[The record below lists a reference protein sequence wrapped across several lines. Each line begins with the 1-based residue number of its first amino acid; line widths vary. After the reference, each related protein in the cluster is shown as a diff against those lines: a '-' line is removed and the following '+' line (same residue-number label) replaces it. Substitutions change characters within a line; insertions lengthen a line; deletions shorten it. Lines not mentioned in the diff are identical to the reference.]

1 VTALVSGT
9 PRTKTFDEE
18 LMNSSY
24 HEGFASRALLQP
36 EFIFIELNKMNV
48 PLDAVD
54 TSTSWRTRNVKVLS
68 AVSFAQDTA
77 SDMLYPILP
86 IFLSTVL
93 GAPASVIGAV
103 EGAAEGAAALT
114 KLVAGR
120 ISDRIPR
127 RPLIALGYGAA
138 ALGKILV
145 AVASIWPIVLLGRV
159 VDRLGKG
166 LRGPPRD
173 SLLVDGI
180 DRSQR
185 GRVIGFHRT
194 ADTMGAV
201 VGPLIGLGAISLFD
215 GDLRKVLYLAIVP
228 AIVSVLL
235 ISLVK
240 DPRSSQRRSTKA
252 PLVPT
257 SLPANL
263 KKLITLLTVFGMA
276 NFPDALLLL
285 RAHEIGMSVSA
296 IVVAYVIFN
305 LSYAMISYPIGAL
318 SDRYPRHH
326 IYALGLICF
335 AITYLGIAHATSA
348 TQVLGLLVIYGVF
361 SAIQDVV
368 GKSWVSKLASD
379 ETQGWAQ
386 GLFQGTTG
394 GAILIAGIWA
404 GLTWNIGSGGGRVP
418 LVISGCVAILIATT
432 FLLVGSRLSHT
443 EREHEHD
450 LGLIKVFGG
459 SK

>member
-1 VTALVSGT
+1 MNRPEEALDV
-9 PRTKTFDEE
+9 K
-18 LMNSSY
+18 
-24 HEGFASRALLQP
+24 
-36 EFIFIELNKMNV
+36 
-48 PLDAVD
+48 
-54 TSTSWRTRNVKVLS
+54 TSWRTRNVKVLA

-86 IFLSTVL
+86 IFLSTIL
-93 GAPASVIGAV
+93 GAPASVIGTV
-103 EGAAEGAAALT
+103 EGIAEGAAAST
-114 KLVAGR
+114 KLIAGR

-127 RPLIALGYGAA
+127 RPMIALGYGAA
-138 ALGKILV
+138 AVGKILV
-145 AVASIWPIVLLGRV
+145 AVASVWPIVLIGRV
-159 VDRLGKG
+159 IDRLGKG

-173 SLLVDGI
+173 SLLVDGV

-201 VGPLIGLGAISLFD
+201 VGPLLGLGAISLFG

-228 AIVSVLL
+228 SIISVLL
-235 ISLVK
+235 ILLVK
-240 DPRSSQRRSTKA
+240 DPRPSQRKSTKT
-252 PLVPT
+252 PLVPVP
-257 SLPANL
+257 LPLSL
-263 KKLITLLTVFGMA
+263 KKLINLLAMFGIA

-305 LSYAMISYPIGAL
+305 LSYAIISYPIGAL

-335 AITYLGIAHATSA
+335 AITYLGMAFATSA
-348 TQVLGLLVIYGVF
+348 AQVLGLLVIYGVF

-368 GKSWVSKLASD
+368 GKSWVSKLAPD
-379 ETQGWAQ
+379 NTQGWAQ
-386 GLFQGTTG
+386 GLFQGLTG

-404 GLTWNIGSGGGRVP
+404 GLTWNFGSGGGRVP
-418 LVISGCVAILIATT
+418 LVISGCVGIIFATG
-432 FLLVGSRLSHT
+432 FLVVGSGWSRT
-443 EREHEHD
+443 EVPENNPI
-450 LGLIKVFGG
+450 LT
-459 SK
+459 

>member
-1 VTALVSGT
+1 MDRPV
-9 PRTKTFDEE
+9 
-18 LMNSSY
+18 
-24 HEGFASRALLQP
+24 
-36 EFIFIELNKMNV
+36 
-48 PLDAVD
+48 DAVD
-54 TSTSWRTRNVKVLS
+54 VSASWRTRNVKVLA

-103 EGAAEGAAALT
+103 EGAAEGAAAFT
-114 KLVAGR
+114 KLIAGR

-138 ALGKILV
+138 AVGKILV

-166 LRGPPRD
+166 MRGPPRD
-173 SLLVDGI
+173 SLLVEGV

-201 VGPLIGLGAISLFD
+201 IGPLLGLGAISLFD

-228 AIVSVLL
+228 SIVSVAL

-240 DPRSSQRRSTKA
+240 DIRPSRRKSTKA
-252 PLVPT
+252 QLVPT
-257 SLPANL
+257 SLPVSL
-263 KKLITLLTVFGMA
+263 KRLITLLAVFGIA

-296 IVVAYVIFN
+296 IVVAYVTFN
-305 LSYAMISYPIGAL
+305 LSYAIISYPIGAL

-326 IYALGLICF
+326 IYALGLTCF
-335 AITYLGIAHATSA
+335 AVTYLGIAYATSA
-348 TQVLGLLVIYGVF
+348 PQVLGLLVVYGVF
-361 SAIQDVV
+361 AAIQDVV
-368 GKSWVSKLASD
+368 GKSWVSKLAPD
-379 ETQGWAQ
+379 DTQGWAQ
-386 GLFQGTTG
+386 GLFQGMTG

-418 LVISGCVAILIATT
+418 LVISGCVGIT
-432 FLLVGSRLSHT
+432 FAAVFLVVGSGWSRT
-443 EREHEHD
+443 ER
-450 LGLIKVFGG
+450 K
-459 SK
+459 

>member
-1 VTALVSGT
+1 MNRPEEALDV
-9 PRTKTFDEE
+9 K
-18 LMNSSY
+18 
-24 HEGFASRALLQP
+24 
-36 EFIFIELNKMNV
+36 
-48 PLDAVD
+48 
-54 TSTSWRTRNVKVLS
+54 TSWRTRNVKVLA

-86 IFLSTVL
+86 IFLSTIL
-93 GAPASVIGAV
+93 GAPASVIGTV
-103 EGAAEGAAALT
+103 EGIAEGAAAST
-114 KLVAGR
+114 KLIAGR

-127 RPLIALGYGAA
+127 RPMIALGYGAA
-138 ALGKILV
+138 AVGKILV
-145 AVASIWPIVLLGRV
+145 AVASVWPIVLIGRV
-159 VDRLGKG
+159 IDRLGKG

-173 SLLVDGI
+173 SLLVDGV

-201 VGPLIGLGAISLFD
+201 VGPLLGLGAISLFG

-228 AIVSVLL
+228 SIISVLL
-235 ISLVK
+235 ILLVK
-240 DPRSSQRRSTKA
+240 DPRPSQRKSTKT
-252 PLVPT
+252 PLVPVP
-257 SLPANL
+257 LPLSL
-263 KKLITLLTVFGMA
+263 KKLINLLAVFGIA

-305 LSYAMISYPIGAL
+305 LSYAIISYPIGAL

-335 AITYLGIAHATSA
+335 AITYLGMAFATSA
-348 TQVLGLLVIYGVF
+348 AQVLGLLVIYGVF

-368 GKSWVSKLASD
+368 GKSWVSKLAPD
-379 ETQGWAQ
+379 NTQGWAQ
-386 GLFQGTTG
+386 GLFQGLTG

-404 GLTWNIGSGGGRVP
+404 GLTWNFGSGGGRVP
-418 LVISGCVAILIATT
+418 LVISGCVGIIFATG
-432 FLLVGSRLSHT
+432 FLVVGSGWSRT
-443 EREHEHD
+443 EVPENNPI
-450 LGLIKVFGG
+450 LT
-459 SK
+459 

>member
-1 VTALVSGT
+1 MDL
-9 PRTKTFDEE
+9 PEE
-18 LMNSSY
+18 L
-24 HEGFASRALLQP
+24 FDVKA
-36 EFIFIELNKMNV
+36 
-48 PLDAVD
+48 
-54 TSTSWRTRNVKVLS
+54 SWRTRNVKVLS

-86 IFLSTVL
+86 IFLSTIL
-93 GAPASVIGAV
+93 GAPASVIGAI
-103 EGAAEGAAALT
+103 EGVAEGAAAST
-114 KLVAGR
+114 KLIAGK

-127 RPLIALGYGAA
+127 RPMIALGYGAA
-138 ALGKILV
+138 AVGKILV
-145 AVASIWPIVLLGRV
+145 AVASVWPIVLLGRV

-173 SLLVDGI
+173 SLLVDGV

-201 VGPLIGLGAISLFD
+201 VGPLLGLGAISIFG

-228 AIVSVLL
+228 SIISVLL

-240 DPRSSQRRSTKA
+240 DPRPSQRRSLKT
-252 PLVPT
+252 PLVPMP
-257 SLPANL
+257 LPLSL
-263 KKLITLLTVFGMA
+263 KKLINLLAVFGIA

-305 LSYAMISYPIGAL
+305 LSYAIISYPIGAL

-326 IYALGLICF
+326 IYAFGLICF
-335 AITYLGIAHATSA
+335 AITYLGMAFATSA

-368 GKSWVSKLASD
+368 GKSWVSKLAPD
-379 ETQGWAQ
+379 NTQGWAQ
-386 GLFQGTTG
+386 GLFQGLTG

-404 GLTWNIGSGGGRVP
+404 GLTWNFGSGGGRVP
-418 LVISGCVAILIATT
+418 LVISGCVGIIFATT
-432 FLLVGSRLSHT
+432 FLVVGSGWSRT
-443 EREHEHD
+443 EVPTEVPT
-450 LGLIKVFGG
+450 KVPDENTFF
-459 SK
+459 